1 MDIAVSDLSRP
12 EDDRLGIQSSQS
24 ISENQ
29 TSLPA
34 CRGHRFARWLK
45 FATRLSILTAITSPG
60 LDMKITKAVITA
72 AGKGQRHLPLQTL
85 IDRDGHQKP
94 VLSIIIE
101 EAVRAGITDTC
112 IVVHPDD
119 EAAYRSL
126 AGDHVGRLSFIHQ
139 AEQRG
144 YGHAV
149 WCARDFVRGEPF
161 LHLIGDHLYVSRGTK
176 GCAQRVVELAEAES
190 CAVSAV
196 QATREGL
203 LPNYGAIAG
212 KRIQGR
218 NDVTVIEK
226 VIEKPTPTEAEQQL
240 LVPGLRAGSYL
251 CFFGIHVLTP
261 MVMELLDLGMN
272 ESTDGRLSTISG
284 ALHTLGR
291 KQRYLALEMDDYRYN
306 LGVTYGLLN
315 AQLALALSGKD
326 REEVL
331 GMLMEQLLVR
341 EFRAAERATA

>member
-1 MDIAVSDLSRP
+1 
-12 EDDRLGIQSSQS
+12 
-24 ISENQ
+24 
-29 TSLPA
+29 
-34 CRGHRFARWLK
+34 
-45 FATRLSILTAITSPG
+45 
-60 LDMKITKAVITA
+60 MKITKAVITA

-85 IDRDGHQKP
+85 IDRDGHQKS
-94 VLSIIIE
+94 VLSVIID
-101 EAVRAGITDTC
+101 EAVRAGVSDTC
-112 IVVHPDD
+112 VVVHPDD

-126 AGDHVGRLSFIHQ
+126 AGEHAGRLSFIHQ
-139 AEQRG
+139 AEPRG

-203 LPNYGAIAG
+203 LPNYGAVGG
-212 KRIQGR
+212 KRIHSR
-218 NDVTVIEK
+218 TDVTEIDK

-240 LVPGLRAGSYL
+240 FVPGLRAGYYL

-261 MVMELLDLGMN
+261 IVLEMLDQGLKDN
-272 ESTDGRLSTISG
+272 PEGRLPTISN
-284 ALHTLGR
+284 ALHQLGR

-326 REEVL
+326 REDVL
-331 GMLMEQLLVR
+331 GMLMELLLLR
-341 EFRAAERATA
+341 EHRTAERISP